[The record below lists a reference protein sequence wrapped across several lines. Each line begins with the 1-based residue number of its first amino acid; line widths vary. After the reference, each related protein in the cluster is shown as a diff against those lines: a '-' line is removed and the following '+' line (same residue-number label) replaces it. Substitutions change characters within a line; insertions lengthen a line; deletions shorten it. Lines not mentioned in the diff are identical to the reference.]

1 MVRPPILMA
10 DEPTGNLDSTN
21 GEMVLSL
28 LIELN
33 RLEGAT
39 LLLVTHDHDL
49 ARHADRILTL
59 RDGLV
64 VSDKL
69 RGASAG

>member
-1 MVRPPILMA
+1 MA

-21 GEMVLSL
+21 GQLVLDL

-33 RLEGAT
+33 RREGAT

-49 ARHADRILTL
+49 AVHADRILTL
-59 RDGLV
+59 RDGLI
-64 VSDKL
+64 VSDEL
-69 RGASAG
+69 RGIHAG